1 MTNTVHQRVGILV
14 GGNQIIQGNA
24 AFHTL
29 VQSVG
34 TNVAHIRVT
43 TREDHGVA
51 TVRIEFFKANH
62 AVERKGGRHG
72 NDGDRPINEYSFVCL
87 LVFLVIK
94 FPPRQQTTKDEKT
107 QPRKRGIERNWRKL
121 FRCVIT
127 PFLSGPYKKKDA
139 LSSFSLSPFS
149 LA

>member
-1 MTNTVHQRVGILV
+1 MMTTTVHQRVGILV

-43 TREDHGVA
+43 AREDHGVA

-62 AVERKGGRHG
+62 AVEGKGCRHG
-72 NDGDRPINEYSFVCL
+72 
-87 LVFLVIK
+87 
-94 FPPRQQTTKDEKT
+94 
-107 QPRKRGIERNWRKL
+107 
-121 FRCVIT
+121 
-127 PFLSGPYKKKDA
+127 
-139 LSSFSLSPFS
+139 
-149 LA
+149 